1 MILFQL
7 QALLGLTLKL
17 LQKTLLITF
26 RFHQDLFSLLLIFK
40 FQKLL
45 ECCTVNYFHQLG
57 FLNGFS
63 LMGLKK
69 NYTGNQMIQKNLN
82 LSNIDIY

>member
-1 MILFQL
+1 
-7 QALLGLTLKL
+7 
-17 LQKTLLITF
+17 
-26 RFHQDLFSLLLIFK
+26 
-40 FQKLL
+40 
-45 ECCTVNYFHQLG
+45 
-57 FLNGFS
+57 LNGFS